1 MMSQET
7 SYAAAI
13 REEVGLR
20 ASVSRLVNATLCQYV
35 GGHQPGECLE
45 LCPVPCWG
53 WVLDSLQRAPPHFS
67 GPPRCFAHSIVP
79 QENVTVLLEVTLRP
93 SGHGPLP
100 F

>member
-13 REEVGLR
+13 REEVGLC
-20 ASVSRLVNATLCQYV
+20 ASVSWLVNATLCQYV

-53 WVLDSLQRAPPHFS
+53 WSWTPFK
-67 GPPRCFAHSIVP
+67 
-79 QENVTVLLEVTLRP
+79 
-93 SGHGPLP
+93 GPLP
-100 F
+100 TSLGPQGALHIV